1 MSSLFLKKDL
11 ARVVREATDPNMAE
25 GHGLKRSLSALNLIT
40 LGIGAIIGA
49 GIFSLTGTAA
59 AHYAGPGVA
68 LSFVIGGIL
77 CTLAGL
83 CYAEL
88 AAMIPVAGSA
98 YAYTYATMGEL
109 VAWIIGWDLA
119 LEYAFGAITVTGAW
133 SGYVYSLAHKTFGLQ
148 VADAWL
154 RLTKGPGELV
164 TLSNGM
170 QVHGYCNVPAMLIAL
185 LCTAVLYRGM
195 KESAWVNNIIV
206 IVKVAIVLSF
216 IVLGWD
222 VISLGNLHANPSA
235 TGLAALVPE
244 IVLNA
249 KGEPHFGWGT
259 GGVLTGAGVVF
270 FSYIGFDAV
279 STAAQEAKN
288 PQRDMP
294 IGILASL
301 LICTILYILVSV
313 VLTGVVNYTE
323 LGVPDPIAVGIDAIV
338 RLRGWSASA
347 QLMFT
352 AAVKIGAIAG
362 LSSVVL
368 VLMMGQSRIFYA
380 MAKDGLLPWFDKTHA
395 KNHTPHVATLVTGV
409 LVAILGGF
417 LPYTLVGELVSIGTL
432 LAFVLVCVGVPIL
445 RITNPDQPR
454 PFRTPWPW
462 VTGPLG
468 AVACLWVMSSL
479 PGDTWLRLIVWLA
492 IGFVIYF
499 SYGKKHSRV
508 QRERR
513 ESLHP

>member
-11 ARVVREATDPNMAE
+11 ARVVQEATDPTLAE
-25 GHGLKRSLSALNLIT
+25 GHGLKRSLSALNLT
-40 LGIGAIIGA
+40 ALGIGAIIGA
-49 GIFSLTGTAA
+49 GIFSLTGRAA
-59 AHYAGPGVA
+59 ADYAGPGVA

-133 SGYVYSLAHKTFGLQ
+133 SGYVYSLLHKTFGIQ
-148 VADAWL
+148 FADTIL
-154 RLTKGPGELV
+154 RFTKGPGEFVVLADGA
-164 TLSNGM
+164 SARGF
-170 QVHGYCNVPAMLIAL
+170 CNVPAMLVAL
-185 LCTAVLYRGM
+185 ACTAVLYRGV

-206 IVKVAIVLSF
+206 VLKLAIVMSF
-216 IVLGWD
+216 IALGWG
-222 VISLGNLHANPSA
+222 VISPANLHVNPDAS
-235 TGLAALVPE
+235 GLAALVPE
-244 IVLNA
+244 VVLNA
-249 KGEPHFGWGT
+249 KGVSHFGWGT

-288 PQRDMP
+288 PQRDLP

-301 LICTILYILVSV
+301 VICTVLYILVSV
-313 VLTGVVNYTE
+313 VLTGVVHYTE

-338 RLRGWSASA
+338 RLRGWSSSA
-347 QLMFT
+347 QLLFT

-368 VLMMGQSRIFYA
+368 VLMLGQARIFYA
-380 MAKDGLLPWFDKTHA
+380 MAKDGLLPWFDKTHPT
-395 KNHTPHVATLVTGV
+395 NHTPHVSTLLTGAM
-409 LVAILGGF
+409 VAVLGGF
-417 LPYTLVGELVSIGTL
+417 LPYHLVGELVSIGTL

-445 RITNPDQPR
+445 RVTNPDQPR
-454 PFRTPWPW
+454 PFRTPLPW
-462 VTGPLG
+462 LTGPLG

-499 SYGKKHSRV
+499 RYGKRHSRV
-508 QRERR
+508 QRERAAL
-513 ESLHP
+513 EHG